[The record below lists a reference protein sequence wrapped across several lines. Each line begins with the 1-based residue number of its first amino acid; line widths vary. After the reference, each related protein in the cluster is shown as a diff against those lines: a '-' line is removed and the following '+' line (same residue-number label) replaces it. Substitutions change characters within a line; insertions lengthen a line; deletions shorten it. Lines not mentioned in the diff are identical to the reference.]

1 MQYYEEI
8 FYSCIK
14 GKGMGDYSKVS
25 DILSEEDYMAELG
38 RHIQYFFDDWER
50 IFREDFGLTLD
61 VMGRSGGWWGFKA
74 DDLTDFRYVLQLK
87 EDKVKELYSQM
98 DAESIDEYT
107 DFYELFDTDE
117 SDAFFE
123 GDFFDFREEF
133 VEKVNEFVNDVKA
146 TSDHFEGDDYNN
158 EFRTI
163 YESTSVSSKNRLK
176 ESADDEEDGWS
187 EEILDEVEGV
197 LSDIE
202 QLAYELRSCVRGAY
216 TRCETREELSDYIT
230 HLAEDLMDAAGRI

>member
-1 MQYYEEI
+1 MEFETFKDDLESYVYENMDLGDQLADKLNDITEGSWDNRTYHYQPD
-8 FYSCIK
+8 FVALNVK

-133 VEKVNEFVNDVKA
+133 VEKVNEFCKN
-146 TSDHFEGDDYNN
+146 SDKFIQAGCCPRP
-158 EFRTI
+158 F
-163 YESTSVSSKNRLK
+163 
-176 ESADDEEDGWS
+176 
-187 EEILDEVEGV
+187 
-197 LSDIE
+197 E
-202 QLAYELRSCVRGAY
+202 QLQFIR
-216 TRCETREELSDYIT
+216 TTEELFV
-230 HLAEDLMDAAGRI
+230 DLMDPPADLLAIPSALGP